1 MARRKIEITPSGIQI
16 ARDLPTL
23 EEVANSVSEADYR
36 DAIANPADVLAH
48 WNKFKTERG
57 GGSGLSMINDI
68 DPSSPSTNTKI
79 AKNAF
84 HPSPL
89 VRGTLQ
95 MGMALAQ
102 ADSSGVIETC
112 GKCRTPQC
120 TAICNG
126 SSGKMA
132 IKGGTAEQAKQI
144 RTQYWAEHPQYAGAL
159 AVIQSRQ
166 GAAAAR
172 SVGMIAALRTNMWQD
187 ANWAKT
193 NLRKPWIEDMEEKAG
208 SRGEGVAADFPL
220 LTHMNYTKETANQV
234 LRPGQHEPEVGL
246 PSNYKLTLSIS
257 EQTPTERV
265 RQREASGGT
274 SHAVVYAKPTQEK
287 PDTWTMEDKSGD
299 RETFKSFNADNMDAI
314 MHNASIG
321 NVGVGLLRQKQTRGL
336 EALKGTMGRSSMVRP
351 LDPDAPVG
359 SPTGVPLAYASPELL
374 ESNPPIP
381 KRGSRRGAAGF

>member
-1 MARRKIEITPSGIQI
+1 M
-16 ARDLPTL
+16 
-23 EEVANSVSEADYR
+23 
-36 DAIANPADVLAH
+36 
-48 WNKFKTERG
+48 
-57 GGSGLSMINDI
+57 
-68 DPSSPSTNTKI
+68 
-79 AKNAF
+79 
-84 HPSPL
+84 
-89 VRGTLQ
+89 RGTLQ
-95 MGMALAQ
+95 MSMALAQ

-132 IKGGTAEQAKQI
+132 IKGGTAENAKQI

-193 NLRKPWIEDMEEKAG
+193 NLRGPWIEDMEEKAG

-246 PSNYKLTLSIS
+246 PSNYHLTLSVS
-257 EQTPTERV
+257 EQTPTERL
-265 RQREASGGT
+265 RQRLASGRT
-274 SHAVVYAKPTQEK
+274 AHAVVWAKPTQEK
-287 PDTWTMEDKSGD
+287 PSSWTMEDKSGD
-299 RETFKSFNADNMDAI
+299 RETVNSFDADNMDAV

-336 EALKGTMGRSSMVRP
+336 EELKGKMGRSSMVRP

-359 SPTGVPLAYASPELL
+359 SPTGVPLVYASPELL